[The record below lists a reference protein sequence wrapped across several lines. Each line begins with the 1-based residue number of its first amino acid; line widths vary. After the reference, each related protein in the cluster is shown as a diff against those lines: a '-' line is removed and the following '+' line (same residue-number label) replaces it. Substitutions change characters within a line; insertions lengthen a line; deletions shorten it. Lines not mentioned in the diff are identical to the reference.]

1 MAKGTIKRMLIML
14 VIAAVIVGGL
24 VWFQHFKNTMI
35 ARALKGQSNPPQTV
49 STTVAQQTSWQPTIE
64 ALGTMRASQEA
75 SLSAEVG
82 GLVTAIHFRSGEM
95 ARVGQALVELN
106 AAPLKAQRTQL
117 EAQAALAAINLAR
130 DQAQLRV
137 RAVSQAVVDTDVATL
152 KSVQAQVA
160 AQQALIDQK
169 TVNAPFAGRLGI
181 RQVDLGQYLA
191 AGTAVVTLQNLNPM
205 EIDFTVP
212 QSQIDL
218 IRIGMSAEVA
228 SSAAPGKSF
237 SATIAAIEPQVDTN
251 TRNLKVRARVPNLGG
266 ELLPGVFATVRV
278 AEREPR
284 EYITLPNSAVTYNPY
299 GATVFIV
306 KESGKGPDGKPTF
319 TAEQRFVTTGPTRG
333 DQVAIVKGVEEG
345 EQVVTAGQ
353 LKLRNGSPIVINNS
367 VQPADNPNPQV
378 PNS

>member
-1 MAKGTIKRMLIML
+1 
-14 VIAAVIVGGL
+14 
-24 VWFQHFKNTMI
+24 
-35 ARALKGQSNPPQTV
+35 
-49 STTVAQQTSWQPTIE
+49 
-64 ALGTMRASQEA
+64 RASQEA

-82 GLVTAIHFRSGEM
+82 GLVTVIHFRSGEM
-95 ARVGQALVELN
+95 ARAGQALVELN
-106 AAPLKAQRTQL
+106 AAPLKAQRAQL

-130 DQAQLRV
+130 DQAQLKV
-137 RAVSQAVVDTDVATL
+137 RAVSQAVVDTDVANL

-212 QSQIDL
+212 QSQIGL
-218 IRIGMSAEVA
+218 IRIGMSAAVA

-237 SATIAAIEPQVDTN
+237 SATITAIEPQVDTN
-251 TRNLKVRARVPNLGG
+251 TRNLKVRARIPNPGG
-266 ELLPGVFATVRV
+266 ELFPGVFATVRV

-333 DQVAIVKGVEEG
+333 DQVAIVKGVEAG

-353 LKLRNGSPIVINNS
+353 LKLRNGSSILINNS